1 MIQSNYFADNADLQQ
16 HFSEL
21 VDWHDIIS
29 TYENGFVDA
38 AEYQKTKN
46 PRYEMA
52 PASDDEALQYYTEIL
67 NSCGEI
73 AGMHVSQAAQA
84 IDREGL
90 KFRTTTSC
98 TRKR

>member
-38 AEYQKTKN
+38 AEYEKTKN

-52 PASDDEALQYYTEIL
+52 PASDDEALQYYTEISEL
-67 NSCGEI
+67 VWRNRRYACF
-73 AGMHVSQAAQA
+73 AGGAG
-84 IDREGL
+84 D
-90 KFRTTTSC
+90 
-98 TRKR
+98 